1 MNELALF
8 AGAGGGIL
16 GGHLLGW
23 RTVCAVEWE
32 PYPAS
37 VLCARQNDGLLPTFP
52 IWDNV
57 QTFDGKPWRGIAQVV
72 SGGFPCQDISAA
84 GKGVGITGKRSGMW
98 GEMAR
103 IIGEVQ
109 PQYAFVENSPMLTS
123 RGLGT
128 VLGDLSE
135 MGFDAKWCVLGADF
149 VGAPHKRDRIWIL
162 ATNARGIG
170 CNIWG
175 SNWKERSV
183 LHDIN
188 WNASESESKR
198 ERWIGGIGQIGSD
211 VANTN
216 SYGFNN
222 KKQGKLGKSAIQ
234 TETREKFNQIG
245 RYSILAN
252 TTQLYSDGGNDN
264 SRIIMEQETQP
275 QLGDNSG
282 TEALANTRCESERT
296 NKKLRSES
304 KVSIGQDAPIICGEI
319 SDPTSIRQSG
329 QGQHEQPVS
338 SEESSNWQTSYVE
351 SIGRPEFW
359 AVEPNVGRVA
369 NGVAARVDRLKAIGN
384 GQVPLCA
391 ATAWR
396 ILSE

>member
-37 VLCARQNDGLLPTFP
+37 VLVARQNEKILPPFP
-52 IWDNV
+52 IWDDV

-84 GKGVGITGKRSGMW
+84 GKGDGLDGERSGMW
-98 GEMAR
+98 REMAR

-128 VLGDLSE
+128 VLGNLAE
-135 MGFDAKWCVLGADF
+135 MGFDAKWCVLGADS

-170 CNIWG
+170 RNIW
-175 SNWKERSV
+175 SSYREERSV

-188 WNASESESKR
+188 GDATESKSEW
-198 ERWIGGIGQIGSD
+198 ERWVSRIGEIGTDVADTDCGLRRGRRAIQQSGKNENGGLFIKEIEQTEYDLWSETIGCDSIRRKKEMANTSNKRLQRFGQSTSIDEGKGQEGQSWTRIIGG
-211 VANTN
+211 
-216 SYGFNN
+216 
-222 KKQGKLGKSAIQ
+222 
-234 TETREKFNQIG
+234 
-245 RYSILAN
+245 
-252 TTQLYSDGGNDN
+252 
-264 SRIIMEQETQP
+264 SR
-275 QLGDNSG
+275 GWW
-282 TEALANTRCESERT
+282 ES
-296 NKKLRSES
+296 
-304 KVSIGQDAPIICGEI
+304 
-319 SDPTSIRQSG
+319 
-329 QGQHEQPVS
+329 
-338 SEESSNWQTSYVE
+338 
-351 SIGRPEFW
+351 
-359 AVEPNVGRVA
+359 EPNVGRVV
-369 NGVAARVDRLKAIGN
+369 NGMATRVDRLKAIGN

-396 ILSE
+396 ILSDANNI